1 MSKIKDPLPG
11 IEGLMPGVKDG
22 GLTIINLKDEPI
34 KRKPQFKLAIVTS
47 VRLTESEWSDL
58 VDEADRQELKP
69 SALIRIMVKEYIK
82 GGKG

>member
-1 MSKIKDPLPG
+1 MNGQKTITGYSG
-11 IEGLMPGVKDG
+11 GNVIEETK
-22 GLTIINLKDEPI
+22 EPT

-69 SALIRIMVKEYIK
+69 SALIRIMVKKYIMIAK
-82 GGKG
+82 LKQPV